1 MSYGKEK
8 KLNGNLPVVM
18 KNELARGKY
27 SMDLTERRLLYVA
40 MSKIHPDDIEFG
52 TVTFTISEYI
62 KLLEEKM
69 QEGKQKKGGHT
80 YNMIKTGCKSLLKR
94 IVEIQ
99 TGKRWMAFQ
108 WVSKAIV
115 DENTTEI
122 TLRFHDEMKPYLLW
136 MVEEVGFTKF
146 LLKYA
151 LPLQSIYA
159 QRFYEIFRGMVY
171 EGNQKIVYRTR
182 LQDLKQ
188 LLDIGNKYPNFN
200 DFKRKVLEP
209 AEREINGK
217 TDLQIAFKEIRS
229 RARGRRIEALRFHVQ
244 LKAGMNP
251 DWGNFLLWDKPDL
264 ADKIAE
270 IAQKRKGQ
278 HVVSGSLLDFSHEAL
293 ARLTYELRENIID
306 LHEIKN
312 CQAFFAFKLDQW
324 SDEIGIRQQEITV

>member
-1 MSYGKEK
+1 MSYGKENQ
-8 KLNGNLPVVM
+8 LNGNLPVVM

-27 SMDLTERRLLYVA
+27 SMDLRERRLLYVA
-40 MSKIHPDDIEFG
+40 MSKIHPDDVEFG

-62 KLLEEKM
+62 HLLEENM
-69 QEGKQKKGGHT
+69 QEGKQPKGGET
-80 YNMIKTGCKSLLKR
+80 YESIRGGCKSLLKR
-94 IVEIQ
+94 LVEIR

-115 DENTTEI
+115 DEGTSEI

-159 QRFYEIFRGMVY
+159 QRFYEMFRGMVY
-171 EGNQKIVYRTR
+171 ESKQMVNYRTSIE
-182 LQDLKQ
+182 DIKQ
-188 LLDIGNKYPNFN
+188 MLDIGGKYPLYGNF
-200 DFKRKVLEP
+200 RQKVLEP

-229 RARGRRIEALRFHVQ
+229 RARGKRIEALNFHVQ

-251 DWGNFLLWDKPDL
+251 DWGNYLLWDPEDL
-264 ADKIAE
+264 ALKAAE
-270 IAQKRKGQ
+270 IARKRKGQ
-278 HVVSGSLLDFSHEAL
+278 HVDHESLLAFKHEAL
-293 ARLTYELRENIID
+293 ARLLFELREETID
-306 LHEIKN
+306 LHEINN
-312 CQAFFAFKLDQW
+312 CQAFFIFKLNQW
-324 SDEIGIRQQEITV
+324 GDELGLRQQEIS

>member
-1 MSYGKEK
+1 VSYGREK
-8 KLNGNLPVVM
+8 QLNGNLPVVM

-40 MSKIHPDDIEFG
+40 MSKIHPDDMEFG
-52 TVTFTISEYI
+52 TVTFTINEYI
-62 KLLEEKM
+62 QLIENNM
-69 QEGKQKKGGHT
+69 QEGKQSKGGHT
-80 YNMIKTGCKSLLKR
+80 YDLIKIGCKSLLKR

-151 LPLQSIYA
+151 LPLQSVYA

-171 EGNQKIVYRTR
+171 EGKSKIVYRTS

-188 LLDIGNKYPNFN
+188 LLEIGDKYTLYG
-200 DFKRKVLEP
+200 DFRRKVLEP

-217 TDLQIAFKEIRS
+217 TDLQIAFKEIKS
-229 RARGRRIEALRFHVQ
+229 RARGKRIEALNFHVQ

-251 DWGNFLLWDKPDL
+251 DWGNFLLWDKSDL

-278 HVVSGSLLDFSHEAL
+278 QVIPDSLLGFSHEAL

-324 SDEIGIRQQEITV
+324 SDELGIRQQEITT